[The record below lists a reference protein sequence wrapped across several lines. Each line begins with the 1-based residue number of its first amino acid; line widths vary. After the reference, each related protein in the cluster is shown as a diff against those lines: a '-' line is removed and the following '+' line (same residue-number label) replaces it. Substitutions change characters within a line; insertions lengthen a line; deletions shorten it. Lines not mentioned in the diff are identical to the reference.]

1 MSCRS
6 RKDNKADDQMPISR
20 ITLHYA
26 RRDGQS
32 EAAAKAK
39 ISIFVQAR
47 YINLTFHS
55 SADSLTPGQQLVLE
69 DQSAKQHTGSS
80 NLSSTNEAM
89 LKLDGSI
96 TDHVQVRSGPRKD
109 WQVLLRTD

>member
-1 MSCRS
+1 
-6 RKDNKADDQMPISR
+6 MPISR

-26 RRDGQS
+26 KTSGQP

-47 YINLTFHS
+47 YISMTFHNS
-55 SADSLTPGQQLVLE
+55 SDSLTPGQQLTLE
-69 DQSAKQHTGSS
+69 DQSTKQHTGSPS
-80 NLSSTNEAM
+80 ASGNEAM

-96 TDHVQVRSGPRKD
+96 TDYVQV
-109 WQVLLRTD
+109 